1 MNLISMVDLS
11 IADIMDM
18 LTKAEDMKEKRRHG
32 KTFDLLRN
40 KSLAMLFEKPSTRT
54 RASFEVAMADLGG
67 HALCLNWQDIQLGRG
82 ESIEDTARVLSSYVN
97 GIMMRANHA
106 KALKM
111 AKSSSVPVING
122 LTELEHPCRSL
133 ADLLTI
139 REYKGKFSGLKFGW
153 IGDGNNVCNSSILAC
168 AITGMNIIV
177 ACPEGYEPNAEI
189 LEKSR
194 ILGGNTKITY
204 DPQEAAKN
212 ADILYTDVW
221 VSMSDEAQKKKR
233 MRDFKGFQI
242 NADVVKMA
250 KDDVIV
256 MHCLPAHRGEEIAP
270 DIIDDP
276 HSVIFEQAENRLHAQ
291 KALLVKLLG

>member
-18 LTKAEDMKEKRRHG
+18 LDKAEDMKEKRRHG
-32 KTFDLLRN
+32 KTVDLLRN

-54 RASFEVAMADLGG
+54 RASFEVAMTDLGG

-106 KALKM
+106 KILKM
-111 AKSSSVPVING
+111 AKSASVPVING
-122 LTELEHPCRSL
+122 LTELEHPCQSL

-168 AITGMNIIV
+168 ALTGMNIVV
-177 ACPEGYEPNAEI
+177 ACPKGYEPDAEI
-189 LEKSR
+189 VKKSKS
-194 ILGGNTKITY
+194 IGGNTKVTY

-212 ADILYTDVW
+212 ADVLYTDVW
-221 VSMSDEAQKKKR
+221 VSMGDEAQKKKR

-242 NADVVKMA
+242 NADIVKMA
-250 KDDVIV
+250 KDDIIV
-256 MHCLPAHRGEEIAP
+256 MHCLPAHRGEEIAS

-291 KALLVKLLG
+291 KALLVRLLG